1 MGARTR
7 ALIYA
12 LLALLVGGL
21 AYLLGVGST
30 LGQRAEASV
39 LDASA
44 FTADPPAPLSLVS
57 TGSVIVA
64 LIVVGLISLWAHG
77 FGRTLSILLFGSAA
91 IVVSQLLKESWLDR
105 PQLFELDAS
114 NTFPSGHMT
123 VFAVLSGGLIWAVPK
138 GIRALVLV
146 MSALLLGVV
155 SWQLLNFGWHRPSDL
170 LGAQALAVLAFAI
183 AAWIGPRGSRTS
195 ARMTSAANS
204 FVSRLALVV
213 LTVGGIAL
221 VLGGLVLVAV
231 AASTRSDALML
242 NAGEI
247 AMMGVGALAARTFAK
262 LCP

>member
-138 GIRALVLV
+138 RIRALVVV

-170 LGAQALAVLAFAI
+170 LGAQALAVLVFAI

>member
-138 GIRALVLV
+138 RIRALVVV

-170 LGAQALAVLAFAI
+170 LGARALAVLVFAI